1 MVSLIDLPIQ
11 NPDLFPIRT
20 QSTLLIGRG
29 GLIAWA
35 QAGWF
40 LTAQRQYLFT
50 LAHQTVSPGILISL
64 RNSWALRD
72 NLPSLLSSGRVRT
85 PPVWVLLLVF
95 RGSHRLKGTTMQ
107 GEGQHIRGGER
118 ILRQMSEKELVDNAF
133 AGVTDA
139 ALFLGSRMGGHH
151 DAAAH
156 ARLSPQRHRGSRR
169 AAALGHFPSG

>member
-1 MVSLIDLPIQ
+1 
-11 NPDLFPIRT
+11 
-20 QSTLLIGRG
+20 
-29 GLIAWA
+29 
-35 QAGWF
+35 
-40 LTAQRQYLFT
+40 
-50 LAHQTVSPGILISL
+50 
-64 RNSWALRD
+64 WALRD

-95 RGSHRLKGTTMQ
+95 RGSHRFKGTTMQ

-151 DAAAH
+151 DAAAYT
-156 ARLSPQRHRGSRR
+156 RLSPQRHRGSRR
-169 AAALGHFPSG
+169 AVAPGHFPSD